1 MIYTDLYNEVLI
13 KPCQEGADSLK
24 IVSGYA
30 TSAMVSDHLSDLYE
44 KELNAH
50 ISLLVGMCPSDG
62 LSLSNHN
69 GFQSI
74 VNSQVNDFKNRFS
87 CSYIYKAPPIHGKLY
102 IWYKDRQLYKA
113 FIGSANYT
121 QNAFYHQREL
131 LAEIHDKNI
140 FDYVQLI
147 EKDSIFCYLPE
158 AETLITIHN
167 DANYYRRHIHED
179 RQANAADTG
188 TAIEHI
194 IVPLYSRKTGEVQN
208 HAGLNWGHR
217 DNYKRE
223 PNQAYIQLPPSVY
236 KSDFFPP
243 APQCFNVVTDDN
255 KSFLCRRA
263 EKSKEGQTIHTPQN
277 NSFLGEYFRNRLE
290 LANGA
295 FVTRQDLKR
304 YGREDVE
311 FYKIGDEYYMDFS
324 PPVI

>member
-13 KPCQEGADSLK
+13 KPCVEGADSLK
-24 IVSGYA
+24 ILSGYA
-30 TSAMVSDHLSDLYE
+30 TSTMASDHLGDLHE
-44 KELNAH
+44 KKLNAH

-74 VNSQVNDFKNRFS
+74 VNSQVDDFKNRFS
-87 CSYIYKAPPIHGKLY
+87 CSYIYKAPSIHGKLY
-102 IWYKDRQLYKA
+102 IWYKGKQLYKA

-131 LAEIHDKNI
+131 LAEVHDENLL
-140 FDYVQLI
+140 DYLLLI
-147 EKDSIFCYLPE
+147 DRDSIFCNLPE
-158 AETLITIHN
+158 AESLITIHN

-179 RQANAADTG
+179 QQIETADTD
-188 TAIEHI
+188 TKIEHVR
-194 IVPLYSRKTGEVQN
+194 VPLYSTKTGEVQN

-236 KSDFFPP
+236 KSDFFPV

-263 EKSKEGQTIHTPQN
+263 EKSEEGQTIHTPQN
-277 NSFLGEYFRNRLE
+277 NSFLGEYFRNRLG

-304 YGREDVE
+304 YGRENVE

-324 PPVI
+324 V